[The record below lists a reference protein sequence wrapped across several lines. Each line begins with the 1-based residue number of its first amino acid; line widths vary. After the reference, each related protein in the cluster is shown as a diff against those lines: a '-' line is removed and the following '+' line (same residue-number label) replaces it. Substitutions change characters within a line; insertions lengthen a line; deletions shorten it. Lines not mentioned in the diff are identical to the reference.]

1 MTAER
6 PVCIQIGALGG
17 QGGGV
22 LADWLAEAARLAGYP
37 AQATSIPGVAQRT
50 GATTYYFELF
60 PERAAAGAPVFSL
73 FPDADGLDLMAA
85 LEPTEAGR
93 ALENGLITART
104 TVITSRQ
111 RIYSTAEKSVAGD
124 GTIPAQSIIDGLR
137 NSSNKLIEIDM
148 KEAAARVGGQAN
160 AVMFGAI
167 AASGV
172 LPLSEDEFRA
182 AIQARGIAVASNLAG
197 FETGL
202 DLARNP
208 PPPARQPGMDYDP
221 APAAFEDAVA
231 ALPETLHPLVGHA
244 LARLVDYQDEAYA
257 RLYMERLR
265 PVLAIDFRP
274 DLALAREVA
283 KRLAAWMTVEDII
296 RVAQLKSRPGR
307 LARIRRELGIGD
319 EDPLTVTDF
328 LKPGPAEFAA
338 LMPPWLGRL
347 VAKLPDPRLGG
358 GFALRLPTTTAWGFA
373 ALKVLASLRPWR
385 RRTFGYAEEDAAL
398 QRWLEATL
406 AAAEHDADL
415 ALDTA
420 RLAVWARGYGGVRR
434 RGLAQ
439 LEHLFTNWKGRLAGD
454 CEALAAEVRASLAA
468 ARDDPDGD
476 IKAAA

>member
-1 MTAER
+1 
-6 PVCIQIGALGG
+6 VCIQIGALGG

-60 PERAAAGAPVFSL
+60 PERAAAGTPVFSL
-73 FPDADGLDLMAA
+73 FPDADALDLMAA

-93 ALENGLITART
+93 ALEIGLITART
-104 TVITSRQ
+104 TVITSPQ

-124 GTIPAQSIIDGLR
+124 GTIPAESIIDSLR
-137 NSSNKLIEIDM
+137 SASNSLIEIDM
-148 KEAAARVGGQAN
+148 KAAASQVGGQAN

-182 AIQARGIAVASNLAG
+182 AIQARGIAVNANLAG
-197 FETGL
+197 FEAGL

-208 PPPARQPGMDYDP
+208 PPPARQPGMAYDS
-221 APAAFEDAVA
+221 APAEFEDAVA
-231 ALPETLHPLVGHA
+231 ALPETLQPLVGHA
-244 LARLVDYQDEAYA
+244 LARLVDYQDDAYA
-257 RLYMERLR
+257 RLYLDRLR
-265 PVLAIDFRP
+265 PVLAVDFRP

-283 KRLAAWMTVEDII
+283 QRLAAWMTAEDII
-296 RVAQLKSRPGR
+296 RVAQLKTRPGR
-307 LARIRRELGIGD
+307 LARIRGELRIGG

-338 LMPPWLGRL
+338 LMPPSLGRL

-373 ALKVLASLRPWR
+373 ALKLLAALRPWR
-385 RRTFGYAEEDAAL
+385 RRSFGHAEEEAAL
-398 QRWLEATL
+398 QRWLEAVL
-406 AAAEHDADL
+406 AAAEQDADL

-434 RGLAQ
+434 RGLAR
-439 LEHLFTNWKGRLAGD
+439 LDHLFTNWKGRLVSD
-454 CEALAAEVRASLAA
+454 REALAAEVRSSLAA

-476 IKAAA
+476 LKAAA

>member
-1 MTAER
+1 MTIDR
-6 PVCIQIGALGG
+6 PVCVQIGALGG

-60 PERAAAGAPVFSL
+60 PERAAAGTSVFSL
-73 FPDADGLDLMAA
+73 FPDADALDLMAA

-93 ALENGLITART
+93 ALENGLITKRT
-104 TVITSRQ
+104 TVITSPQ

-124 GTIPAQSIIDGLR
+124 GMIPAQSIIDSLR
-137 NSSNKLIEIDM
+137 KSSNALIEIDI
-148 KEAAARVGGQAN
+148 KATASRVGGQAN

-182 AIQARGIAVASNLAG
+182 AIQARGIAVATNLAG
-197 FETGL
+197 FEAGL
-202 DLARNP
+202 DLAHNP
-208 PPPARQPGMDYDP
+208 PPPARQPGMDYAPPP
-221 APAAFEDAVA
+221 AGFEDAVA
-231 ALPETLHPLVGHA
+231 ALPESLRPLIGHA
-244 LARLVDYQDEAYA
+244 LARLVDYQDAAYA
-257 RLYMERLR
+257 RLYLDRLR

-283 KRLAAWMTVEDII
+283 KRLTAWMTAEDII
-296 RVAQLKSRPGR
+296 CVAQLKTRPGR
-307 LARIRRELGIGD
+307 LARIRSELGIGD
-319 EDPLTVTDF
+319 EDPLSITDF

-338 LMPPWLGRL
+338 LLPPSLGRL

-358 GFALRLPTTTAWGFA
+358 GFALKLPTTTAWGFA
-373 ALKVLASLRPWR
+373 SLKMLAALRPWR
-385 RRTFGYAEEDAAL
+385 RRSFGYAEEEAAL
-398 QRWLEATL
+398 QRWLEAIL

-434 RGLAQ
+434 RGLARLARQ
-439 LEHLFTNWKGRLAGD
+439 FIDWKGRLVGD
-454 CEALAAEVRASLAA
+454 REALTEEVRASLAA